1 MLVQEIMTKE
11 VVTIDSN
18 DTIFDAFIKY
28 RDEKV
33 GCLIVT
39 DKERCVGIVTER
51 DLIEKAACLCKDP
64 KKTKIK
70 EIMSSDIKKG
80 LSAQT
85 LIIFFTLYFS
95 ADSNLHFCRRVANRY
110 LHSLLTK
117 NRVLGVQ
124 RSARYFY
131 LMACEFDRP
140 LQKMVFHTS
149 FQKVVRFLRF
159 YR

>member
-51 DLIEKAACLCKDP
+51 DLIEKAVCLCKDP
-64 KKTKIK
+64 KKNENKR
-70 EIMSSDIKKG
+70 D
-80 LSAQT
+80 
-85 LIIFFTLYFS
+85 Y
-95 ADSNLHFCRRVANRY
+95 
-110 LHSLLTK
+110 
-117 NRVLGVQ
+117 
-124 RSARYFY
+124 
-131 LMACEFDRP
+131 
-140 LQKMVFHTS
+140 VF
-149 FQKVVRFLRF
+149 
-159 YR
+159 

>member
-33 GCLIVT
+33 GCMIVT

-51 DLIEKAACLCKDP
+51 DLIEKAVCLCKDP

-70 EIMSSDIKKG
+70 EIMSSDIKTIHPFEKIETAVEIMEKYRIKKLPVVSDNDKLVG
-80 LSAQT
+80 
-85 LIIFFTLYFS
+85 IITITDIAL
-95 ADSNLHFCRRVANRY
+95 AVPELTGRV
-110 LHSLLTK
+110 
-117 NRVLGVQ
+117 
-124 RSARYFY
+124 
-131 LMACEFDRP
+131 E
-140 LQKMVFHTS
+140 
-149 FQKVVRFLRF
+149 RFIQSWVCPSWEE
-159 YR
+159 